1 MNDGFIDDAMAPVI
15 RAADSGSLEPAA
27 DPARDEINASLRGL
41 IAKAAQGDM
50 KAFERLYDLTVRPIL
65 ARVRRIAGEVHAED
79 ILAEVY
85 LQVWRS
91 LGLYQAVRGEPL
103 GWLMTIARSRAL
115 DRLRMERRFH
125 DGLHGAAEFDA
136 GAEPSGEPGPD
147 ELVSRLQD
155 YALLD
160 ASMAQLSPN
169 ERAVLGLAYYRD
181 FSHNE
186 IASLTGLPLGT
197 VKTLISRSQQKLRKA
212 FTQPVVLAGDA
223 VAAQISA
230 EASAAA

>member
-1 MNDGFIDDAMAPVI
+1 MPYPGQ
-15 RAADSGSLEPAA
+15 
-27 DPARDEINASLRGL
+27 ARKQARHP
-41 IAKAAQGDM
+41 
-50 KAFERLYDLTVRPIL
+50 RPIL

-125 DGLHGAAEFDA
+125 DGLPGAAEFDA

-169 ERAVLGLAYYRD
+169 ERTVLGLAYYRD

-223 VAAQISA
+223 VAAQIST